1 MWKKANKGG
10 GNVSWYSHYEKQY
23 EKKNSMEVP
32 QKTKNRIIIWS
43 NNPTTRHIHRQTVIQ
58 KDICIPSS

>member
-23 EKKNSMEVP
+23 EKKIVWRFLRKL
-32 QKTKNRIIIWS
+32 KTELS
-43 NNPTTRHIHRQTVIQ
+43 YGPTTPLLGIYID
-58 KDICIPSS
+58 KL